1 MKQLVLTE
9 KEFEALV
16 TDLGNR
22 FIHNQVRPII
32 DNLYIMFDKQNK
44 EEEETTETP

>member
-1 MKQLVLTE
+1 MDKKLTLTE
-9 KEFEALV
+9 KEFEALT

-32 DNLYIMFDKQNK
+32 DNLYVMFDKQNAEPK
-44 EEEETTETP
+44 QEVVD